1 MRGFGEL
8 EIGASF
14 EYYNDDDLF
23 VATLENGDV
32 VADRWV
38 LGVGAAYEIE
48 PWTFGIGYSILE
60 ADIDIR
66 GAPDEGFT
74 QQRAVL
80 TAIFN
85 LGPGIDLDGEVAY
98 TWSTPIRRSPGFRR
112 FRALRR
118 DRIRYRDRD
127 RVLGSSSRLEF

>member
-1 MRGFGEL
+1 FYQTGILVGFGDF

-23 VATLENGDV
+23 VATLENGDL

-38 LGVGAAYEIE
+38 LGVGAAYAMDTWIL
-48 PWTFGIGYSILE
+48 GIGYSINDAE
-60 ADIDIR
+60 IDIK

-74 QQRAVL
+74 QQRAAL
-80 TAIFN
+80 TAIYN

-98 TWSTPIRRSPGFRR
+98 TWSDSDPEDAPDFAGF
-112 FRALRR
+112 A
-118 DRIRYRDRD
+118 DYDAI
-127 RVLGSSSRLEF
+127 EFGTGIAIEF